1 MSMTSQTHALHGYL
15 RRFGVDALLLNT
27 SETLSSANLRYFTG
41 FTGSDASL
49 LVTKTQRLLFTD
61 GRYKTQAKQ
70 QAKGFD
76 VLVVRRKLD
85 ALARALKNSGI
96 QRLGVESSRIS
107 LEFVNALGKRIPQ
120 VKIVPL
126 RRSFLEAL
134 RMSKTVEERDMIK
147 TAAHI
152 ASEVCRTVV
161 EAGLRGKPEKEIAAH
176 IEHGFRTRGAEAV
189 AFPTIVASGERSAL
203 PHAAA
208 SDKVIAEGDLV
219 IVDFGCRF
227 DGYHSDETVTCRIGG
242 TPSSEQ
248 KRIHAA
254 VYDAHMRA
262 LEIAAVGRK
271 VREVDRAARE
281 SLDKSGY
288 GKYFMHGLGHGVGL
302 EIHEPPSLSPRGS
315 GVLVQGAVFT
325 IEPGVYLEGFG
336 GVRLESLVYLSNDGP
351 EILSE
356 MPKSLLPVD

>member
-1 MSMTSQTHALHGYL
+1 MSMTSQTLALHGYP
-15 RRFGVDALLLNT
+15 RRLGVDALLLNT
-27 SETLSSANLRYFTG
+27 SEILPSANLRYFTG

-70 QAKGFD
+70 QAKGFE

-85 ALARALKNSGI
+85 ALARALKTSGVE
-96 QRLGVESSRIS
+96 RLGVESSRIS
-107 LEFVNALGKRIPQ
+107 LEFVTALGRRTPQ
-120 VKIVPL
+120 IRIVPL

-134 RMSKTVEERDMIK
+134 RMSKTLEERETIK

-152 ASEVCRTVV
+152 ASEVCRSVIKG
-161 EAGLRGKPEKEIAAH
+161 GLRGKTEKDIASEM
-176 IEHGFRTRGAEAV
+176 EHGFRTRGAEAV

-208 SDKVIAEGDLV
+208 SDRVMVKGDLV
-219 IVDFGCRF
+219 ILDFGCRYE
-227 DGYHSDETVTCRIGG
+227 GYHSDETVTCCVGK
-242 TPSSEQ
+242 PSAEQ

-262 LEIAAVGRK
+262 LDAAAVGRK
-271 VREVDRAARE
+271 VRDMDGAARE

-288 GKYFMHGLGHGVGL
+288 GKYFVHGLGHGVGL
-302 EIHEPPSLSPRGS
+302 EIHEPPSLSPRGT
-315 GVLVQGAVFT
+315 GVLVEGAVFT
-325 IEPGVYLEGFG
+325 IEPGVYIEGFG
-336 GVRLESLVYLSNDGP
+336 GVRLESLVYQRIDGP